1 MAAICDL
8 PVEMRLEILEKL
20 SLDELVVNPSKTCH
34 QWRDDIAQHILA
46 SKILA
51 LAEVNEKFKMDIK
64 EKGWAEEA
72 NNPTELLMSLYP
84 TLFIYNK
91 YEHFTSKFFFLL
103 DCHYLLCSTMDF
115 CSFRNQGAGLI
126 WNTNWSIRIP
136 SGHHRSCRPQVRQ
149 DIQHGSFG

>member
-8 PVEMRLEILEKL
+8 PIEMRLEILEKL
-20 SLDELVVNPSKTCH
+20 NLHELVVNSSKTCH

-46 SKILA
+46 PKILA

-72 NNPTELLMSLYP
+72 NNPTDLLMFL
-84 TLFIYNK
+84 YNK
-91 YEHFTSKFFFLL
+91 YEHLTSKYFFSIHLE
-103 DCHYLLCSTMDF
+103 CHYLLCSTMDF

-126 WNTNWSIRIP
+126 WIEWIWST
-136 SGHHRSCRPQVRQ
+136 GFH
-149 DIQHGSFG
+149 

>member
-20 SLDELVVNPSKTCH
+20 SLHELVVNSSKTCH

-46 SKILA
+46 PKILA

-72 NNPTELLMSLYP
+72 NNPTELIMSLYNNY
-84 TLFIYNK
+84 L
-91 YEHFTSKFFFLL
+91 HFTSSKFSFSARASLFALFNTGFLL
-103 DCHYLLCSTMDF
+103 
-115 CSFRNQGAGLI
+115 I
-126 WNTNWSIRIP
+126 
-136 SGHHRSCRPQVRQ
+136 
-149 DIQHGSFG
+149 

>member
-8 PVEMRLEILEKL
+8 PIEMRLEILEKL
-20 SLDELVVNPSKTCH
+20 SLHELVVNSSKTCH

-46 SKILA
+46 PKILA

-72 NNPTELLMSLYP
+72 NNTTELIMSLY
-84 TLFIYNK
+84 NQ
-91 YEHFTSKFFFLL
+91 YEHFSRSKYFFSYLVS
-103 DCHYLLCSTMDF
+103 HYLLCSTMDF

-126 WNTNWSIRIP
+126 WMEWICI
-136 SGHHRSCRPQVRQ
+136 SGFH
-149 DIQHGSFG
+149 